1 MLIEWLDFA
10 VQLRGSW
17 LYLLLLPLAVGI
29 SVGIYRI
36 TQPTASHRFGVILPA
51 LRSAALVMLLLLL
64 LEPALTLLLK
74 RIVPPTII
82 TLLDTSTSMGVGDR
96 LGHASNVLGS
106 EDFARL
112 KSTSVMETWVF
123 ADAPSRADFDTL
135 SRIAPAGSATDISA
149 AIRTALSG
157 TVSDGHPSALLL
169 LSDGNHNYGVD
180 PLHTVEELQVPV
192 YAIGFGDATE
202 LLRDIQIVDAQIDVP
217 SIAGR
222 PFSVGVELRSWGFD
236 GRRTDVRL
244 LEGETELA
252 VHTIR
257 LEASGQPQSV
267 LLEATA
273 NQPGPHIY
281 RIEIA
286 PLEGE
291 VSRRNNQTLLATH
304 VARSE
309 MSVLVVAGAP
319 SPEYSFFTR
328 TIGTDSTFV
337 TYEFVQRGQGA
348 FYDRSETQLLESLT
362 STPEVIVLLDVG
374 PYMLSGEIGNAIDAS
389 VRRGSGLLFVG
400 GKRSFG
406 GLASDSPLDRI
417 LPFNAQG
424 SGNMTAEAVA
434 LKLAPAAFGHPM
446 MRTEP
451 ITVTHAGGSVD
462 PGKEDTWTR
471 LPPVT
476 GFLPGLTLRSGA
488 VELVHG
494 VGPFGTVPVIV
505 SSGPAV
511 STKAV
516 ATLSSQFWR
525 LDLLSSGAGESPH
538 TIRRF
543 WQNALRWLAIE
554 LPSGR
559 VRASTDRRVYRGGEP
574 VDFVVQVFDELAKP
588 HIDAIVSIELAGTR
602 LVMKPADPGLYQ
614 GSMSGLSAGEHIYTV
629 HAQLSGGNR
638 LGESSGQFVVQ
649 EYSLEAEDMRA
660 NPMLLQQIAESTG
673 GSFQVLGSWPA
684 LLDELNIPTRLQ
696 REERAI
702 ELWGQDWYILL
713 LISLLC
719 VEWVLR
725 KRQGML

>member
-1 MLIEWLDFA
+1 MEWLDFA
-10 VQLRGSW
+10 IQLRGSW

-29 SVGIYRI
+29 SVSIYRI
-36 TQPTASHRFGVILPA
+36 TQPTASHHLGIILPA
-51 LRSAALVMLLLLL
+51 IRSAALAMLLLLL

-74 RIVPPTII
+74 RTVPPTII
-82 TLLDTSTSMGVGDR
+82 TLLDTSASMSVGDR
-96 LGHASNVLGS
+96 LEQARGVLDS

-112 KSTSVMETWVF
+112 RSTSAMETWVF

-135 SRIAPAGSATDISA
+135 SRITPAGSATDISA
-149 AIRTALSG
+149 AIRNALSG
-157 TVSDGHPSALLL
+157 AASDGDPSALLL

-180 PLHTVEELQVPV
+180 LLHMVDELELPV
-192 YAIGFGDATE
+192 YVIGLGDATE
-202 LLRDIQIVDAQIDVP
+202 LLRDIQIVDAQIEVP
-217 SIAGR
+217 AIAGR
-222 PFSVGVELRSWGFD
+222 PFSVGVKLRSWGFD

-244 LEGETELA
+244 FEGETQVA
-252 VHTIR
+252 IHTIR
-257 LEASGQPQSV
+257 LEATGQPQSV
-267 LLEATA
+267 SLEATA
-273 NQPGPHIY
+273 HRPGPRIY
-281 RIEIA
+281 RIEIT

-291 VSRRNNQTLLATH
+291 VSRRNNQTLLATR
-304 VARSE
+304 VARGD

-319 SPEYSFFTR
+319 SPEYSFFRR
-328 TIGTDSTFV
+328 TIGSDSTFV
-337 TYEFVQRGQGA
+337 TDEFVQRGERA
-348 FYDRSETQLLESLT
+348 FYDRSETQLLESLS

-374 PYMLSGEIGNAIDAS
+374 PHVLSGEIGNAVDAS

-406 GLASDSPLDRI
+406 GLVPDGPLSGI
-417 LPFNAQG
+417 LPFKVKG

-434 LKLAPAAFGHPM
+434 LKLAPTALEHPI
-446 MRTEP
+446 MRTER
-451 ITVTHAGGSVD
+451 ITASHAGGSVD
-462 PGKEDTWTR
+462 PGKEDAWAR

-476 GFLPGLTLRSGA
+476 GFLPGLTLPSGA

-494 VGPFGTVPVIV
+494 VVSSGTVPVIV
-505 SSGPAV
+505 TSGPAV

-543 WQNALRWLAIE
+543 WQNALRWSAIE
-554 LPSGR
+554 QPSGR
-559 VRASTDRRVYRGGEP
+559 VRASTDRKVYRGGEP

-588 HIDAIVSIELAGTR
+588 HADAIVSIELTGTR
-602 LVMKPADPGLYQ
+602 LAMKQTDPGLYQ
-614 GSMSGLSAGEHIYTV
+614 GSMSGLSAGEYSYTA
-629 HAQLSGGNR
+629 HAHLSGGGR

-649 EYSLEAEDMRA
+649 EYSLEAADMRA
-660 NPMLLQQIAESTG
+660 TPRLLQQIAESTG
-673 GSFQVLGSWPA
+673 GSFQVPGSWKA
-684 LLDELNIPTRLQ
+684 LLDKLNMPTRLQ
-696 REERAI
+696 REERTM
-702 ELWGQDWYILL
+702 ELWGHDWYILL